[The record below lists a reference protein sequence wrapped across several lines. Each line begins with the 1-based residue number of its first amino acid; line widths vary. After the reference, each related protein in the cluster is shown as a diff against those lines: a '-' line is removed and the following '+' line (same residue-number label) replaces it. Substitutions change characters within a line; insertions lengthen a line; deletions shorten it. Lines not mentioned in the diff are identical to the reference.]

1 MNTKLYNDKPFIVTI
16 DRSTAER
23 GYVLRIIDNDGSFTA
38 QNEPLK
44 RDDFVSEFK
53 FDPTWPHES
62 YETGTN

>member
-23 GYVLRIIDNDGSFTA
+23 GYVLRIIDNDGSFID
-38 QNEPLK
+38 QNKSLK
-44 RDDFVSEFK
+44 RDDFVSKFK

-62 YETGTN
+62 YETRTN